1 MAKLG
6 TAEITAIGSFSDQ
19 SVTST
24 LAAYRRVVAGS
35 YIPIGPSDIERKLG
49 INLLVSTKLDGE
61 LWYLANLSNEWKL
74 IAPNGRTITGSLPI
88 LAEASK
94 AKLDPTA
101 IYAGE
106 LYVAKDERARIADL
120 TSLLGAGDKADLSKL
135 RYGIFDIVTSEST
148 SALGTPY
155 SVRYAALE
163 EISLDGALHRIGAEA
178 TSNTAQVEKLF
189 DEIVVGKGAEGLVA
203 RSDDSRTFKVKPTIE
218 FDGTIIGFTEKRD
231 ADGSSVIRTI
241 LIGLQKDDGSWIPV
255 AATGNF
261 GDASFKKDLLAQL
274 KASVKPSTYRRT
286 SESSGIMYQFVEPKV
301 VVELRAVDIQIEDLQ
316 GQLIRDPRLI
326 LEAAGWKVGGWT
338 NSANVHNAVLVRVRT
353 DKAANATDS
362 GWNQIT
368 RLFPIQEGET
378 EQSLGRSEVIR
389 REVWIKEGAGK
400 TDVRKL
406 LLWKTNKEG
415 AGYPAFVVHWTDYAS
430 GRKAPLAREV
440 RLAPSK
446 AEAEK
451 IAEAMIVENV
461 KKGWNKV

>member
-1 MAKLG
+1 VAKLG
-6 TAEITAIGSFSDQ
+6 TAEISPIGSFDDQ
-19 SVTST
+19 GIGGT

-61 LWYLANLSNEWKL
+61 LWYLAQINKTWQL
-74 IAPNGRTITGSLPI
+74 IAPNGRVINGSLPI
-88 LAEASK
+88 LDEAAK
-94 AKLDPTA
+94 AKLDPSA

-106 LYVAKDERARIADL
+106 LYVAKDDRARIADL
-120 TSLLGAGDKADLSKL
+120 TALLGAGDKADTSKL
-135 RYGIFDIVTSEST
+135 RYGIFDIVSSETT

-163 EISLDGALHRIGAEA
+163 AIPNAGALHRIGSEA
-178 TSNTAQVEKLF
+178 TTNTAQVEKLF

-203 RSDDSRTFKVKPTIE
+203 RSDDSRTFKVKPTTE

-241 LIGLQKDDGSWIPV
+241 LIGLQKEDGSWIPV

-261 GDASFKKDLLAQL
+261 GDANFKKDLLAQL

-301 VVELRAVDIQIEDLQ
+301 VVELRAVDIQIEDLH
-316 GQLIRDPRLI
+316 GDLIRDPRLA
-326 LEAAGWKVGGWT
+326 LEDSGWKVGGWT

-353 DKAANATDS
+353 DKAANSADS

-368 RLFPIQEGET
+368 RLFPIQDSGKEEA
-378 EQSLGRSEVIR
+378 LGTSEVIR

-406 LLWKTNKEG
+406 LVWKTNKES

-440 RLAPSK
+440 RLAPNK